1 MAPTGKIG
9 AILLR
14 WLLSSGGARHL
25 GRNAAKNLRRG
36 LYIRRSSPFD
46 YRTGVTRKPQHRP
59 IEKPVPPRGNALTP
73 PPASGFRVFPDR
85 AEHRSHDM
93 IWARYVG
100 HAGTVHCLRLRV
112 RCRLRREGDA
122 SHPAPAGDARMTTH
136 ILEVVER
143 MVAPMRRRG
152 RERRAIEIESTA
164 MSAPAM
170 TSTK

>member
-1 MAPTGKIG
+1 MAFVIG
-9 AILLR
+9 GR
-14 WLLSSGGARHL
+14 RYL

-73 PPASGFRVFPDR
+73 PPASGIRVFPDR

-100 HAGTVHCLRLRV
+100 TLTMLELFIAFGFGCAVGYAAREM
-112 RCRLRREGDA
+112 CRTPRPL
-122 SHPAPAGDARMTTH
+122 
-136 ILEVVER
+136 V
-143 MVAPMRRRG
+143 MR
-152 RERRAIEIESTA
+152 A
-164 MSAPAM
+164 
-170 TSTK
+170 